1 MSDENNAARMFELR
15 DRAEALH
22 ELLELAAVHEH
33 NLPAVGRLLAATL
46 LDAERL
52 AAELVGGQAEAEA

>member
-1 MSDENNAARMFELR
+1 MSDDSNAARMLELR

-33 NLPAVGRLLAATL
+33 DLTAVGRLLAATL
-46 LDAERL
+46 LDAEQL
-52 AAELVGGQAEAEA
+52 AAGLIGGQAEGEA